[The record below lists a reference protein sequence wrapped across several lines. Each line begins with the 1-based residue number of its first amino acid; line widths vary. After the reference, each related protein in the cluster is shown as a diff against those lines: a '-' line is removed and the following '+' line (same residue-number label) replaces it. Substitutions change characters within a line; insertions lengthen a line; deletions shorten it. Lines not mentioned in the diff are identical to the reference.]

1 MFHQYEYSSSFL
13 NLIQVFHLLTSHLL
27 TCNPVSLGNFGKV
40 TDGVSAGA
48 GGKKKARD
56 EEVEESLLHDKDDE
70 MCHKLGVPL
79 ASITHPEKP
88 LITGGNR

>member
-1 MFHQYEYSSSFL
+1 M
-13 NLIQVFHLLTSHLL
+13 
-27 TCNPVSLGNFGKV
+27 SLGNFGKV

-79 ASITHPEKP
+79 ASTTHPEKP
-88 LITGGNR
+88 LITGGNRWGSVF